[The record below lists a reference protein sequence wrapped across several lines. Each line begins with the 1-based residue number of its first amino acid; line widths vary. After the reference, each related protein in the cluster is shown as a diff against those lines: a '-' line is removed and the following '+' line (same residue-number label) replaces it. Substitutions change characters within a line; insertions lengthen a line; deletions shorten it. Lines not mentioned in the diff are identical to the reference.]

1 MLMLTIKFS
10 YVFLNYLIIH
20 DCRILSVVFVLQIVL
35 WMGKVERTDRMTRMI
50 SWRSGSFCLHF
61 PYAPFHAN
69 NPMLLAN

>member
-35 WMGKVERTDRMTRMI
+35 WMGRQEKRNVQTE
-50 SWRSGSFCLHF
+50 WK
-61 PYAPFHAN
+61 
-69 NPMLLAN
+69 